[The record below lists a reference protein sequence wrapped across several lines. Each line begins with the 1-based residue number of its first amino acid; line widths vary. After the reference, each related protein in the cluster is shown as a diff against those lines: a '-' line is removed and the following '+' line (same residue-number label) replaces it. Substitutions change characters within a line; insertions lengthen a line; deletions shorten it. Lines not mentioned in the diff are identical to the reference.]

1 MKPTCVNVS
10 SSSHC
15 RIYAPQMREGIKKE
29 DGRRVGRRE
38 ANAVPTRRTITEKP
52 RTLKP
57 WSCRHVQGEQ
67 AGMEQRD
74 SKGRKLEAVFTEIAA
89 ASRTGTLPLPCVNE
103 VPLSFHALLI
113 SWGYSFHPTE
123 NSSDIHQG
131 NKRRKC
137 RSHPC
142 LNHIPAIYSVPPCTL
157 TGVSPVSQNSFMTQL
172 TDLPRESSCKL
183 EKAEARMWTKDSA

>member
-1 MKPTCVNVS
+1 MLPKWERKSRKRKTGDLVN
-10 SSSHC
+10 
-15 RIYAPQMREGIKKE
+15 
-29 DGRRVGRRE
+29 RRE
-38 ANAVPTRRTITEKP
+38 INAVPTKRTITENP
-52 RTLKP
+52 RTLKH
-57 WSCRHVQGEQ
+57 WSCRHVQGKQ
-67 AGMEQRD
+67 ARMEQCD
-74 SKGRKLEAVFTEIAA
+74 SKERKREAIFTRIAA
-89 ASRTGTLPLPCVNE
+89 ASRTGRLPLPCVNE

-131 NKRRKC
+131 NKSRKF

-157 TGVSPVSQNSFMTQL
+157 TGVSPVSQDSFMTQL
-172 TDLPRESSCKL
+172 TEFPRESSCKL